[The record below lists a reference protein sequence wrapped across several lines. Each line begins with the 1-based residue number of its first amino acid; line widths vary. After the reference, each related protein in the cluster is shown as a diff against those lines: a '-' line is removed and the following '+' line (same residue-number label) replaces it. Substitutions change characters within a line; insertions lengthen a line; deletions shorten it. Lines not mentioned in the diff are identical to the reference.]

1 MLLINLIAARRAER
15 RKMELIRGGMLR
27 GMVGVVLMTAI
38 VALVASLGMTRTAI
52 RIRDVD
58 VQTSLLQD
66 SVDKVNALQASIK
79 TLEPRVNTLV
89 QAQNSTDR
97 WRGVLQAVSASMPD
111 KTWVTS
117 FQSKE
122 PTKDKSDSFTLTGE
136 TVTQDRIG
144 RAMLKLHRTTFVDRV
159 DITFASQRQQGKG
172 INFELAAVLKP
183 LEGAT
188 NAS

>member
-15 RKMELIRGGMLR
+15 RKLELIRGGMLR
-27 GMVGVVLMTAI
+27 AMVGIVLMTAA
-38 VALVASLGMTRTAI
+38 VALIATLGITRTAI

-58 VQTSLLQD
+58 VQTALLQD
-66 SVDKVNALQASIK
+66 TVDKVNALQASIK
-79 TLEPRVNTLV
+79 SLQPRVNTLV

-97 WRGVLQAVSASMPD
+97 WRGVLQSVSASLPD

-122 PTKDKSDSFTLTGE
+122 PTNDKADSFTLTGQ

-144 RAMLKLHRTTFVDRV
+144 RTMLKLHDSVFVDRV
-159 DITFASQRQQGKG
+159 DITFASQRQEGKG
-172 INFELAAVLKP
+172 ISFELSAALKP
-183 LEGAT
+183 MEGAG